1 MYYVPSTKVN
11 KVNDEPKG
19 HYILLKAPTDR
30 TPTSKFLYFKSNVL
44 SYFHIFIQ

>member
-30 TPTSKFLYFKSNVL
+30 ASNFQIFVL
-44 SYFHIFIQ
+44 